1 MKASFVDSVVV
12 STIVSAVALA
22 VALFIVIFELS
33 LLWSPLILVASIGA
47 VLLIRR
53 LSKRP

>member
-12 STIVSAVALA
+12 STIVSAVALGA
-22 VALFIVIFELS
+22 ALFIVIFELS

>member
-12 STIVSAVALA
+12 SAIVSAVALA
-22 VALFIVIFELS
+22 AALFIVIFELS

>member
-22 VALFIVIFELS
+22 AALLIVIFELS